1 MLGGS
6 VSLERRQAR
15 PRGGDRFMDVQR
27 VQQDRLGAERA
38 RRSHR

>member
-1 MLGGS
+1 
-6 VSLERRQAR
+6 LERRQAR
-15 PRGGDRFMDVQR
+15 PRGGDHFMDSLSVQR